1 MKKKLLILCSLL
13 AFLACSDDKSN
24 DGPSAGPSFWEA
36 LHSENIEENSDE
48 PNREERDEDS
58 DQEELEEDLDSDEDF
73 IDDSDEQDEPSSSSK
88 KKNAVRSSSSV
99 DKSPESS
106 EYSEVNIEPASSS
119 SNLSGNAW
127 SSSSSSNRSARS
139 SSSSYK
145 NCCADVPSISISPTY
160 SDLWYGDLVAV
171 NTDVYAGEKW
181 KNRDAGLWFTTSD
194 SIDGGESRII
204 WPVLPGTAYDAAS
217 LDPVIEYCYGLCGEF
232 QLSGPAL
239 PYDPFVAIGFHL
251 VGLDSNGKDIA
262 VDVSNW
268 EGICIQYTADIASML
283 LLDLG
288 DSVNK
293 MMENDLPRVK
303 IPKSYAGAG
312 RCYLWSSFEREKKDR
327 GFNITGEQAAK
338 QLVKIIFR
346 LQSNDDSV
354 GTFSIISLGTAK
366 AYKL

>member
-1 MKKKLLILCSLL
+1 MKKKLLILCGLFAL
-13 AFLACSDDKSN
+13 WACSDDKSN

-58 DQEELEEDLDSDEDF
+58 DQEEQNEVSGSEEW
-73 IDDSDEQDEPSSSSK
+73 DEPSSSSK
-88 KKNAVRSSSSV
+88 KKNAVRSSSSA

-106 EYSEVNIEPASSS
+106 EYSEINIESVSSS
-119 SNLSGNAW
+119 SN
-127 SSSSSSNRSARS
+127 SSASARS

-145 NCCADVPSISISPTY
+145 NCCADVSPISAPALFT
-160 SDLWYGDLVAV
+160 DLWYGDLYAV

-181 KNRDAGLWFTTSD
+181 KNRDVGLWFTDTD

-204 WPVLPGTAYDAAS
+204 WPELPGTAYDEAS
-217 LDPVIEYCYGLCGEF
+217 LDPIIDYCYGLCGEF
-232 QLSGPAL
+232 QLDGSAL
-239 PYDPFVAIGFHL
+239 YDPFVVIGFFL

-268 EGICIQYTADIASML
+268 EGICIQYTASVAPAI

-293 MMENDLPRVK
+293 TLEYDVPMVRL
-303 IPKSYAGAG
+303 PKSIFGTN
-312 RCYLWSSFEREKKDR
+312 RCYLWSDFEQEEWGQGGR
-327 GFNITGEQAAK
+327 ITGEQAST

-346 LQSNDDSV
+346 MQEKDGSKGYFNI
-354 GTFSIISLGTAK
+354 TSLGTAK

>member
-13 AFLACSDDKSN
+13 AFLACSDDKSG
-24 DGPSAGPSFWEA
+24 DGSSAGQLFLEA
-36 LHSENIEENSDE
+36 LHSDDVEEDSEDSD
-48 PNREERDEDS
+48 PEELDEDS
-58 DQEELEEDLDSDEDF
+58 DPEELEEDLDSDEDF

-268 EGICIQYTADIASML
+268 EGICIQYTADVIPML

-293 MMENDLPRVK
+293 TLNGDLPRVRL
-303 IPKSYAGAG
+303 PKSISGAD
-312 RCYLWSSFEREKKDR
+312 RCYLWSDFEQEGWGR
-327 GFNITGEQAAK
+327 GDHITGEQAAT
-338 QLVKIIFR
+338 QLVKIIFKI
-346 LQSNDDSV
+346 QSIDRSK
-354 GTFSIISLGTAK
+354 GYFSIISLGTVK
-366 AYKL
+366 GNK

>member
-1 MKKKLLILCSLL
+1 MNGNLKKAVWTGAL
-13 AFLACSDDKSN
+13 A
-24 DGPSAGPSFWEA
+24 A
-36 LHSENIEENSDE
+36 LV
-48 PNREERDEDS
+48 
-58 DQEELEEDLDSDEDF
+58 L
-73 IDDSDEQDEPSSSSK
+73 
-88 KKNAVRSSSSV
+88 
-99 DKSPESS
+99 
-106 EYSEVNIEPASSS
+106 ASSS
-119 SNLSGNAW
+119 FAGYGFSDYRDRDQSRFVMKPAKPF
-127 SSSSSSNRSARS
+127 RPDKEVVTVVMREA
-139 SSSSYK
+139 
-145 NCCADVPSISISPTY
+145 SPTY

-268 EGICIQYTADIASML
+268 EGICIQYTADVIPML

-293 MMENDLPRVK
+293 TLNGDLPRVRL
-303 IPKSYAGAG
+303 PKSISGAD
-312 RCYLWSSFEREKKDR
+312 RCYLWSDFEQEGWGR
-327 GFNITGEQAAK
+327 GDHITGEQAAT
-338 QLVKIIFR
+338 QLVKIIFKI
-346 LQSNDDSV
+346 QSIDRSK
-354 GTFSIISLGTAK
+354 GYFSIISLGTVK
-366 AYKL
+366 GNK

>member
-58 DQEELEEDLDSDEDF
+58 DQEEQNEVSGSEEWNEDFGPDEDF
-73 IDDSDEQDEPSSSSK
+73 FDDSDEWHEPSSSSK
-88 KKNAVRSSSSV
+88 KKNAVRSSSSA

-106 EYSEVNIEPASSS
+106 EYSEVNIEPVSSS
-119 SNLSGNAW
+119 SN
-127 SSSSSSNRSARS
+127 SSASATL

-145 NCCADVPSISISPTY
+145 NCCADVSPISAPALFT
-160 SDLWYGDLVAV
+160 DLWYGDLYAV
-171 NTDVYAGEKW
+171 NTDAYAGEKW
-181 KNRDAGLWFTTSD
+181 KNRDVGLWFTNTD

-204 WPVLPGTAYDAAS
+204 WPELPGTAYYEAS
-217 LDPVIEYCYGLCGEF
+217 LDPIIDYCYGLCGEF
-232 QLSGPAL
+232 QLDGSAHSI
-239 PYDPFVAIGFHL
+239 YPFVEIGFFL

-268 EGICIQYTADIASML
+268 EGICIQYTASVSPAI

-293 MMENDLPRVK
+293 TVEYDVPRVQL
-303 IPKSYAGAG
+303 PKSISGAD
-312 RCYLWSSFEREKKDR
+312 RCYLWSDFEQEGWGQGDH
-327 GFNITGEQAAK
+327 ITGEQAATH
-338 QLVKIIFR
+338 LARVIFR
-346 LQSNDDSV
+346 MQEKDGSKGYFNI
-354 GTFSIISLGTAK
+354 TSLGTAK

>member
-1 MKKKLLILCSLL
+1 ML
-13 AFLACSDDKSN
+13 AFLACSDDKSG
-24 DGPSAGPSFWEA
+24 DGSSAGQLFLEA
-36 LHSENIEENSDE
+36 LHSDDVEEDSEDSD
-48 PNREERDEDS
+48 PEELDEDS
-58 DQEELEEDLDSDEDF
+58 DPEELEEDLDSDENS

-88 KKNAVRSSSSV
+88 KKNAVRSSSSA
-99 DKSPESS
+99 DKSRKSS
-106 EYSEVNIEPASSS
+106 EDSEVNIEPVPPSSPS
-119 SNLSGNAW
+119 SA
-127 SSSSSSNRSARS
+127 SARS

-217 LDPVIEYCYGLCGEF
+217 LDPVIEYCYGLCGEYR
-232 QLSGPAL
+232 LDVGPL
-239 PYDPFVAIGFHL
+239 GYDPFVDVGFFL

-262 VDVSNW
+262 LDVSDW

-354 GTFSIISLGTAK
+354 GTFSIISLGTVK
-366 AYKL
+366 GNK

>member
-58 DQEELEEDLDSDEDF
+58 DQEEQNEVSGSEEWNEDFGPDEDF
-73 IDDSDEQDEPSSSSK
+73 FDDSDEWHEPSSSSK
-88 KKNAVRSSSSV
+88 KKNAVRSSSSA

-106 EYSEVNIEPASSS
+106 EYSEVNIEPV
-119 SNLSGNAW
+119 

-171 NTDVYAGEKW
+171 NTDVYAGKKW

-268 EGICIQYTADIASML
+268 EGICIQYTADVIPML

-293 MMENDLPRVK
+293 TLNDDLPRVRL
-303 IPKSYAGAG
+303 PKSISGAD
-312 RCYLWSSFEREKKDR
+312 RCYLWSDFEQEGWGR
-327 GFNITGEQAAK
+327 GDHITGEQAAT
-338 QLVKIIFR
+338 QLVKIIFKI
-346 LQSNDDSV
+346 QSIDRSK
-354 GTFSIISLGTAK
+354 GYFSIISLGTVK
-366 AYKL
+366 GNK